1 MNSLLAWFRRGAES
15 VAVGLLTAIFV
26 LFILQIFTRYVIRQ
40 PLGWTLEACLIAW
53 LWLVFWS
60 AAFTLKHSDHVRFT
74 VLSDAVGPGLRRMFI
89 LLSASCLV
97 TAFALSL
104 PATVDFIG
112 FMAIER
118 SSLLKIRF
126 DHVFSVYLI
135 FAVAIIVRYLFQ
147 IIDALRTTSSGKTTS
162 PSQSE

>member
-1 MNSLLAWFRRGAES
+1 MKLLLAWLRRGTES

-60 AAFTLKHSDHVRFT
+60 AAFTLKNEDHVRFT
-74 VLSDAVGPGLRRMFI
+74 VLIDGVGPKLRHIF
-89 LLSASCLV
+89 LVLSALSLI

-104 PATVDFIG
+104 PATADFIG
-112 FMAIER
+112 FMEIE
-118 SSLLKIRF
+118 STSLLKIRF
-126 DHVFSVYLI
+126 DYVFSIYLI
-135 FAVAIIVRYLFQ
+135 FAVAIILRYLWF
-147 IIDALRTTSSGKTTS
+147 IIGVFRTRSNG
-162 PSQSE
+162 PPE